1 MRFNFTCKHLSVDP
15 TNACEI
21 ESRTER
27 NDTFVFVSKRVSILK
42 LDNSPPSP
50 SLLACPLAPGYL
62 LLARRWCPMSPTP
75 KHAHSS
81 EDAPFGPASSNGVFA
96 GRVVGRISLPRRRSC
111 LVGAW
116 RDADFAIVA
125 ISITTKP
132 RQSVVPRTN
141 LAKFV
146 GVAGA
151 GSESG
156 LPPSF
161 STAVACVLAR
171 LESLEVQRGGTKVEP
186 DPIL

>member
-1 MRFNFTCKHLSVDP
+1 
-15 TNACEI
+15 
-21 ESRTER
+21 
-27 NDTFVFVSKRVSILK
+27 
-42 LDNSPPSP
+42 
-50 SLLACPLAPGYL
+50 
-62 LLARRWCPMSPTP
+62 MSPTP
-75 KHAHSS
+75 KHARSS

-116 RDADFAIVA
+116 RDADFAIIA
-125 ISITTKP
+125 ITTKP

-141 LAKFV
+141 LVKFV

-161 STAVACVLAR
+161 STAARGVRARAPKEFGGAAWTHKSSTRHGTRPDFYNNNSMRLVLYSRPSSQTLAVLLMLFNR
-171 LESLEVQRGGTKVEP
+171 NRSANSIAVHGVVFVSNP
-186 DPIL
+186 